1 MPKNINI
8 YSKKY
13 YFLILYILFISYQ
26 KIFSLT
32 QPFLYKCLKDDIKI
46 KNLCAIEG
54 VATEEDENSN
64 IMTNNYLYIKKK
76 CKDKQYCSN
85 TDNSGLYF
93 CFKKLKKRKIG
104 EKCSVNEECYTNK
117 CSMRICQGTDFEGDC
132 TDYPNSCKPGM
143 YCTYSNI
150 YNKNICVEYSKKNEK
165 CGYFATLGYEKKCFS
180 GFVCQEKDD
189 NSGDT
194 VCKNWGILE
203 IGKVVTDEKLCKSGI
218 SLQDTDYDNKVKCVS
233 VEEDSECDESTL
245 ICKPQVTGLGV
256 NPDITTEVSLN
267 CFGGI
272 NNLYSCPITYGKTEI
287 FEKYIERYN
296 KVYDMEKLQ
305 KSQYFVEG
313 SFNDRK
319 LSEMYTKYV
328 NYNYLYTYGFID
340 YDGNAEGLYQCE
352 YDFIW
357 RFLDGKIIK
366 VHLLNF
372 LFGILCVFC

>member
-1 MPKNINI
+1 MI
-8 YSKKY
+8 
-13 YFLILYILFISYQ
+13 ILEILF
-26 KIFSLT
+26 
-32 QPFLYKCLKDDIKI
+32 
-46 KNLCAIEG
+46 
-54 VATEEDENSN
+54 V
-64 IMTNNYLYIKKK
+64 
-76 CKDKQYCSN
+76 
-85 TDNSGLYF
+85 
-93 CFKKLKKRKIG
+93 KIG
-104 EKCSVNEECYTNK
+104 E
-117 CSMRICQGTDFEGDC
+117 
-132 TDYPNSCKPGM
+132 
-143 YCTYSNI
+143 
-150 YNKNICVEYSKKNEK
+150 
-165 CGYFATLGYEKKCFS
+165 
-180 GFVCQEKDD
+180 
-189 NSGDT
+189 
-194 VCKNWGILE
+194 
-203 IGKVVTDEKLCKSGI
+203 LCKSGI